1 MCDFDQTLTCYYVN
15 GKPGCTS
22 HGKCLIISYND
33 IYDAYIGVIEDAL
46 LMPESFRQKVQQIY

>member
-22 HGKCLIISYND
+22 HGKCVVIFYSGFNGVH
-33 IYDAYIGVIEDAL
+33 IGVIEDAV
-46 LMPESFRQKVQQIY
+46 LMPDSFRQKV